1 MSDRPPSD
9 RRLTEEEFRNEVI
22 HRRNQG
28 ESERRIAM
36 QLGVSRWLVTKVI
49 RQNRKSR
56 GLEETDSP
64 SSPQPT
70 DAQPKDLAATIP
82 ASLGQPIQKRTSKLD
97 AFEPQLRQLLER
109 YPRITVIRLQEE
121 LQGAGYSG
129 GYSILSERVRELRSG
144 PAKPLTVRFETGPGA
159 QAQMDWA
166 TYDIDFTQ
174 EGRRKVQLFSYIL
187 GYSRRQYIH
196 FTARQDFETT
206 IRQHIE
212 AFKHLGGVA
221 ATCLYDNMKVVVT
234 RWEDDSPIYNTR
246 FLAFATHYGYRPWA
260 CQIRR
265 PQTKGKV
272 ERPFHYIET
281 NLLGG
286 REFRSLEH
294 LNETARW
301 WLAEV
306 ADKRIHG
313 TTKKTPLE
321 LHAQEVPHLLPLP
334 ALQFDTAQVVYR
346 VVDTEGTIQ
355 VASNRY
361 SVPWQRVA
369 DLLPVRILEQEL
381 VVYNQGL
388 MEIARHVLFLGQT
401 GQRRIDP
408 SHLPPRDHAAQMESL
423 RERYTTLGEAAV
435 EFLDGLLARARYSKH
450 HAQKILTLL
459 NVYPKSDV
467 LAAMQRAVM
476 YRAFGYSELERI
488 LAHQGTP
495 KPSWQQL
502 SESEQKTI
510 DKLTDSKPIPAR
522 HSQEYQDLLYGKSE
536 TPPELSSLETPTQRP
551 PHEPQEVDDEN
562 QSPGSPT
569 SGDRSPSDDSHEP
582 PDAQDQ
588 ARGTGA

>member
-1 MSDRPPSD
+1 MSDRPLSD
-9 RRLTEEEFRNEVI
+9 RKLSEEEFRNEVI
-22 HRRNQG
+22 HRRNLG
-28 ESERRIAM
+28 ESERRIAR
-36 QLGVSRWLVTKVI
+36 QLNVSRWLVTKVI

-56 GLEETDSP
+56 GLVETNSLTSTQRADSTE
-64 SSPQPT
+64 S
-70 DAQPKDLAATIP
+70 IP
-82 ASLGQPIQKRTSKLD
+82 GSLGQPIEKRASKLD
-97 AFEPQLRQLLER
+97 AFEPQLRELLER

-121 LQGAGYSG
+121 LRVAGYTG
-129 GYSILSERVRELRSG
+129 GYSILAQRVRELRAR
-144 PAKPLTVRFETGPGA
+144 PTKPLTVRFETGPGA

-166 TYDIDFTQ
+166 TYEIDFRQ

-206 IRQHIE
+206 IGQHIE

-234 RWEDDSPIYNTR
+234 RWEDDCPIYNTR

-260 CQIRR
+260 CQVRR

-272 ERPFHYIET
+272 ERPFYYIET

-286 REFRSLEH
+286 RQFRSLEH

-321 LHAQEVPHLLPLP
+321 LHAGELPHLLPLP

-346 VVDTEGTIQ
+346 VVSTDGTIQ
-355 VASNRY
+355 VASNHY

-369 DLLPVRILEQEL
+369 DLLPVRILETEL
-381 VVYNQGL
+381 VVYNQAL
-388 MEIARHVLFLGQT
+388 MEIARHVLLVGQT

-408 SHLPPRDHAAQMESL
+408 GHLPPRDHEAQMQLL
-423 RERYTTLGEAAV
+423 RERYTTLGEVAV
-435 EFLDGLLARARYSKH
+435 EFLSGLLARARYSKH

-502 SESEQKTI
+502 SQSEQETI
-510 DKLTDSKPIPAR
+510 DKLTESKPIPAR
-522 HSQEYQDLLYGKSE
+522 HSQEYQDLLYGKSQR
-536 TPPELSSLETPTQRP
+536 PPELSSPEIPTQRP
-551 PHEPQEVDDEN
+551 PHEPQENDVEDNDQN
-562 QSPGSPT
+562 QSPGSRT
-569 SGDRSPSDDSHEP
+569 AGDRSPSDDSQKP
-582 PDAQDQ
+582 SDAQDQ
-588 ARGTGA
+588 AASTGA

>member
-9 RRLTEEEFRNEVI
+9 RKLTEEEFRNEVI
-22 HRRNQG
+22 HRRNLG
-28 ESERRIAM
+28 ESERRIAK
-36 QLGVSRWLVTKVI
+36 QLGVSRWLVTKAI

-56 GLEETDSP
+56 GMEETDSP
-64 SSPQPT
+64 SSPQPI
-70 DAQPKDLAATIP
+70 DSQQAALAATIP

-109 YPRITVIRLQEE
+109 YPRITVIRIMEE
-121 LQGAGYSG
+121 LQSAGYSG
-129 GYSILSERVRELRSG
+129 GYSILSQRVRELRAR

-166 TYDIDFTQ
+166 TYEIDFTQ

-272 ERPFHYIET
+272 ERPFYYIET

-286 REFRSLEH
+286 RQFRSMDH

-334 ALQFDTAQVVYR
+334 TLQFDTAQVVYR
-346 VVDTEGTIQ
+346 VVSTDGTIQ
-355 VASNRY
+355 VASNHY

-369 DLLPVRILEQEL
+369 DLLPVRILETEL

-388 MEIARHVLFLGQT
+388 MEIARHVLLVGQT
-401 GQRRIDP
+401 GQRCIDP
-408 SHLPPRDHAAQMESL
+408 SHLPPRDHEAQMQSL
-423 RERYTTLGEAAV
+423 RERYTTLGQVAV

-459 NVYPKSDV
+459 NVYPKTDV

-488 LAHQGTP
+488 LAHQSTP

-502 SESEQKTI
+502 SESEQETI
-510 DKLTDSKPIPAR
+510 DNLTDSKPIPPR
-522 HSQEYQDLLYGKSE
+522 HSQEYQDLLYGKSQAPAE
-536 TPPELSSLETPTQRP
+536 FTSPEIPTQRS
-551 PHEPQEVDDEN
+551 PHEPPENKDENNDQN

-569 SGDRSPSDDSHEP
+569 SGDRSPSDDSP
-582 PDAQDQ
+582 KPSDPQD
-588 ARGTGA
+588 

>member
-1 MSDRPPSD
+1 MSDRPLSD
-9 RRLTEEEFRNEVI
+9 NPLTEEEFRNEVV
-22 HRRNQG
+22 HRRNLG
-28 ESERRIAM
+28 ESERRIAR

-56 GLEETDSP
+56 GLEETNSLP
-64 SSPQPT
+64 SPQPT
-70 DAQPKDLAATIP
+70 DSQQAVSKDAIP
-82 ASLGQPIQKRTSKLD
+82 GSLGRPIQKRASKLD
-97 AFEPQLRQLLER
+97 AFELQLRQLLER
-109 YPRITVIRLQEE
+109 YPRITVIRLREE
-121 LQGAGYSG
+121 LQSAGYSG
-129 GYSILSERVRELRSG
+129 GYSILAQRLRELRTR

-166 TYDIDFTQ
+166 TYEIDFTQ

-234 RWEDDSPIYNTR
+234 RWEDDAPIYNTR

-260 CQIRR
+260 CQVRR

-272 ERPFHYIET
+272 ERPFYYIET

-286 REFRSLEH
+286 RQFRSLDH

-301 WLAEV
+301 WLAQV

-334 ALQFDTAQVVYR
+334 TLQFDTAQVVYR
-346 VVDTEGTIQ
+346 VVSTDGTIQ
-355 VASNRY
+355 VASNDY

-369 DLLPVRILEQEL
+369 DLLPVRILETEL

-388 MEIARHVLFLGQT
+388 MEIARHVLLVGQT
-401 GQRRIDP
+401 GQRCIDP
-408 SHLPPRDHAAQMESL
+408 SHLPPRDHEAQMQSL
-423 RERYTTLGEAAV
+423 RERYATLGEVAI

-450 HAQKILTLL
+450 HAQKILTLF

-488 LAHQGTP
+488 LAHQSTP
-495 KPSWQQL
+495 KPAWQQL
-502 SESEQKTI
+502 SESEQETI

-522 HSQEYQDLLYGKSE
+522 HSQEYQDLLYGKSQ
-536 TPPELSSLETPTQRP
+536 TPPEPSSPEILIQRP
-551 PHEPQEVDDEN
+551 PHESQENNDEN
-562 QSPGSPT
+562 NDQNHSPGSPT
-569 SGDRSPSDDSHEP
+569 AGDRLPGDDSAKP
-582 PDAQDQ
+582 PNAQD
-588 ARGTGA
+588 

>member
-1 MSDRPPSD
+1 MSDQPPSD
-9 RRLTEEEFRNEVI
+9 RALTEQEFRNEVVF
-22 HRRNQG
+22 RRNLG
-28 ESERRIAM
+28 ESERHIAR
-36 QLGVSRWLVTKVI
+36 QLGVSRWLVTRVI
-49 RQNRKSR
+49 LQNRKSR
-56 GLEETDSP
+56 GLEEPNSLP
-64 SSPQPT
+64 SPQPMDSQQAASK
-70 DAQPKDLAATIP
+70 DAIP
-82 ASLGQPIQKRTSKLD
+82 GSLGQPIQKRASKLD
-97 AFEPQLRQLLER
+97 AFESQLRQLLER

-121 LQGAGYSG
+121 LQGVGYSG
-129 GYSILSERVRELRSG
+129 GYSILSQRVKELRSR

-166 TYDIDFTQ
+166 TYEIDFTQ

-234 RWEDDSPIYNTR
+234 RWEDDAPIYNTR

-286 REFRSLEH
+286 RQFRSLDH

-321 LHAQEVPHLLPLP
+321 LHAQEVPHLLALP
-334 ALQFDTAQVVYR
+334 TLQFDTAQVVYR
-346 VVDTEGTIQ
+346 VVSTEGTIQ
-355 VASNRY
+355 VASNHY

-369 DLLPVRILEQEL
+369 DLLPVRILETEL

-388 MEIARHVLFLGQT
+388 MEIARHLLLLGQT

-408 SHLPPRDHAAQMESL
+408 SHLPPRDHEAQMQSL
-423 RERYTTLGEAAV
+423 RERYTTLGEVAV

-459 NVYPKSDV
+459 NVYPKTDV

-488 LAHQGTP
+488 LAHQSTP
-495 KPSWQQL
+495 KPSWLQL
-502 SESEQKTI
+502 SESEQETI
-510 DKLTDSKPIPAR
+510 DKLTDSRPIPPR
-522 HSQEYQDLLYGKSE
+522 HSQEYQDLLYGKSQV
-536 TPPELSSLETPTQRP
+536 PPEISSSEIPTQRP
-551 PHEPQEVDDEN
+551 PHESPESNEEN
-562 QSPGSPT
+562 NDQNQRPGSPT
-569 SGDRSPSDDSHEP
+569 SGDRPPSDDSP
-582 PDAQDQ
+582 KPSDPQD
-588 ARGTGA
+588 

>member
-1 MSDRPPSD
+1 MSDRPLSD
-9 RRLTEEEFRNEVI
+9 KPLTEEEFRNEVI
-22 HRRNQG
+22 HRHHLG
-28 ESERRIAM
+28 ESQRRIAR

-49 RQNRKSR
+49 HQHRKSR
-56 GLEETDSP
+56 GTEETNSESASQPVDSQREN
-64 SSPQPT
+64 ST
-70 DAQPKDLAATIP
+70 GAIP
-82 ASLGQPIQKRTSKLD
+82 GSLGQPIQKRASKLD
-97 AFEPQLRQLLER
+97 AFEPQLKGLLER
-109 YPRITVIRLQEE
+109 YPRITVIRLQQE

-129 GYSILSERVRELRSG
+129 GYSILAQRVRELRAR

-166 TYDIDFTQ
+166 TYEIDFTQ

-187 GYSRRQYIH
+187 GYSRRQYIQ

-260 CQIRR
+260 CQVRR

-272 ERPFHYIET
+272 ERPFYYIET

-286 REFRSLEH
+286 RQFRSVDH

-301 WLAEV
+301 WLAQV

-313 TTKKTPLE
+313 TTKKTPQE
-321 LHAQEVPHLLPLP
+321 LHTQEMPHLLPLP
-334 ALQFDTAQVVYR
+334 TLQFDTAQVVYR
-346 VVDTEGTIQ
+346 VVNTDGTIQ
-355 VASNRY
+355 VASNHY

-369 DLLPVRILEQEL
+369 DLLPVRILEAEL

-388 MEIARHVLFLGQT
+388 MEIARHGLLVGQT

-408 SHLPPRDHAAQMESL
+408 AHLPPRDHEAQMQSL
-423 RERYTTLGEAAV
+423 RERYATLGEVAV
-435 EFLDGLLARARYSKH
+435 EFLNGLLAKVRYSKH

-502 SESEQKTI
+502 SESEQETI

-522 HSQEYQDLLYGKSE
+522 HSQEYQDLLYGTSQA
-536 TPPELSSLETPTQRP
+536 PPEFTSPEIVTQRP
-551 PHEPQEVDDEN
+551 PHEPPEKNDENNDQN

-569 SGDRSPSDDSHEP
+569 SGDRSPSDDSP
-582 PDAQDQ
+582 KPSDPQD
-588 ARGTGA
+588 